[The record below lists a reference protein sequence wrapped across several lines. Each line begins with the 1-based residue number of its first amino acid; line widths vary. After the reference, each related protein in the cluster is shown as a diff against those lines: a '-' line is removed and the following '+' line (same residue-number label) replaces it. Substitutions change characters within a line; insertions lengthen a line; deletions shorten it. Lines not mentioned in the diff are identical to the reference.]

1 MGKKISRTLTYDAPR
16 DAVSAMLLDP
26 AFREAVLERQRVTR
40 GSASLDGDV
49 MTIEQA
55 RSSDGVPSFAKK
67 FVGDEIAIV
76 QTETWSSP
84 DRADI
89 AITIPGKPGD
99 VTGAARLT
107 ETDGQTVETVDL
119 EVRVGI
125 PLVGGKIESMIADI
139 LGVGLD
145 VEHKVG
151 VEWLAR

>member
-1 MGKKISRTLTYDAPR
+1 MSKKVTRTLTYDASR
-16 DAVSAMLLDP
+16 DAVAAMLLDP

-40 GSASLDGDV
+40 GSATLDGDV
-49 MTIEQA
+49 MTVEQA

-67 FVGDEIAIV
+67 FIGDEIVIV

-84 DRADI
+84 DRAGI
-89 AITIPGKPGD
+89 VITIPGKPGE
-99 VTGAARLT
+99 VTGSSRLA
-107 ETDGQTVETVDL
+107 EADGQTTQTVDL
-119 EVRVGI
+119 EVRVSI

-151 VEWLAR
+151 VGWLEG

>member
-1 MGKKISRTLTYDAPR
+1 MSKKLTRTLTYDASR
-16 DAVSAMLLDP
+16 DAVAAMLLDP

-40 GSASLDGDV
+40 GSAAVNGDTI
-49 MTIEQA
+49 TIEQA

-67 FVGDEIAIV
+67 FIGDEIVIV

-84 DRADI
+84 DRADLVL
-89 AITIPGKPGD
+89 TIPGKPGE
-99 VTGAARLT
+99 VTGSSRLA
-107 ETDGQTVETVDL
+107 EAGGQTTQTVDL
-119 EVRVGI
+119 EVRVSI